1 MTDHTNALEPG
12 FPPDF
17 AAFAA
22 GRRRFLD
29 RMSADAVL
37 RQAARDARRPEGV
50 EEDTVDPGPLT
61 LHGDLTVLTA
71 ERRLVLGYFAPGQ
84 RDVADAVRSV
94 LGFEDEAFGVGRV
107 GAVRITIERLPRGAV
122 TWPWRSWS
130 GRMSP
135 RRWPSGR
142 PLRGAPRTW

>member
-1 MTDHTNALEPG
+1 MTDAGSAFDSG

-17 AAFAA
+17 AAFQA

-29 RMSADAVL
+29 RLAADAVL
-37 RQAARDARRPEGV
+37 REVVREARRPDAQEATM
-50 EEDTVDPGPLT
+50 DLGPLQ
-61 LHGDLTVLTA
+61 LEGELTVLTA

-107 GAVRITIERLPRGAV
+107 GRVTITIERLPER
-122 TWPWRSWS
+122 
-130 GRMSP
+130 
-135 RRWPSGR
+135 
-142 PLRGAPRTW
+142 

>member
-1 MTDHTNALEPG
+1 MTDASSAFDSG

-17 AAFAA
+17 AAFQA

-29 RMSADAVL
+29 RLAADAVL
-37 RQAARDARRPEGV
+37 REVVREARRPDAQEA
-50 EEDTVDPGPLT
+50 TMDPGPLQ
-61 LHGDLTVLTA
+61 LEGELTVLTA

-107 GAVRITIERLPRGAV
+107 GRVTITIERLPER
-122 TWPWRSWS
+122 
-130 GRMSP
+130 
-135 RRWPSGR
+135 
-142 PLRGAPRTW
+142 

>member
-37 RQAARDARRPEGV
+37 RQAARDACRPEGV
-50 EEDTVDPGPLT
+50 EEDTLDPGPLT

-84 RDVADAVRSV
+84 RDLADAVRSV

-107 GAVRITIERLPRGAV
+107 GSVRITIERLPQER
-122 TWPWRSWS
+122 
-130 GRMSP
+130 
-135 RRWPSGR
+135 
-142 PLRGAPRTW
+142 

>member
-1 MTDHTNALEPG
+1 MTDHLSVFNPG

-17 AAFAA
+17 AAFQA

-29 RMSADAVL
+29 GLSADAVL
-37 RQAARDARRPEGV
+37 RQAARDAHDA
-50 EEDTVDPGPLT
+50 EETSMDPGHLR
-61 LHGDLTVLTA
+61 LEGDLTVLTA

-107 GAVRITIERLPRGAV
+107 GRVVITIER
-122 TWPWRSWS
+122 
-130 GRMSP
+130 SP
-135 RRWPSGR
+135 ED
-142 PLRGAPRTW
+142 

>member
-1 MTDHTNALEPG
+1 MTDASSALESG

-17 AAFAA
+17 AAFQA

-29 RMSADAVL
+29 RLAADAVL
-37 RQAARDARRPEGV
+37 RQAAREARRPDS
-50 EEDTVDPGPLT
+50 EEATMDPGPLH
-61 LHGDLTVLTA
+61 LEGELTVLTA

-107 GAVRITIERLPRGAV
+107 GRVTITIERLPER
-122 TWPWRSWS
+122 
-130 GRMSP
+130 
-135 RRWPSGR
+135 
-142 PLRGAPRTW
+142 